1 MTGLAYKAIQ
11 FGPVPVRWDRV
22 YSLIDGVYPEMVEF
36 SSGICGTKLCS
47 DLSPDCSSFTAE
59 ELSILEKVLDIFKS
73 TSASQISEL
82 SHSEEAWTKYCNTT
96 QMISYNE
103 AFGLKAFDIY

>member
-1 MTGLAYKAIQ
+1 MCTQIMA
-11 FGPVPVRWDRV
+11 
-22 YSLIDGVYPEMVEF
+22 LILIKGD
-36 SSGICGTKLCS
+36 
-47 DLSPDCSSFTAE
+47 
-59 ELSILEKVLDIFKS
+59 

-103 AFGLKAFDIY
+103 AFGLKAFDWITDKSWV

>member
-1 MTGLAYKAIQ
+1 MCTQIMA
-11 FGPVPVRWDRV
+11 
-22 YSLIDGVYPEMVEF
+22 LILIKGD
-36 SSGICGTKLCS
+36 
-47 DLSPDCSSFTAE
+47 
-59 ELSILEKVLDIFKS
+59 

-103 AFGLKAFDIY
+103 AFGLKAFDFIE